1 MKAHTASLINAV
13 LLIVLPLWGYL
24 SSETPSITALIPAFI
39 GVALLGMNYGV
50 KKENKII
57 AHIAVL
63 LTLVILFGLIKPLM
77 GALGRGDGLAIGR
90 VLVMIIS
97 TILAMV
103 FFVKSFID
111 ARKRREKEAA
121 EAIDSAES
129 N

>member
-24 SSETPSITALIPAFI
+24 SSETPSVTALIPAFI
-39 GVALLGMNYGV
+39 GVALLVMNYGV

-77 GALGRGDGLAIGR
+77 GALGRGDGLAISR

-97 TILAMV
+97 TVLAMV

-111 ARKRREKEAA
+111 ARKRREKEADDV
-121 EAIDSAES
+121 IDSAES

>member
-24 SSETPSITALIPAFI
+24 SSETPSKTALIPAGI
-39 GVALLGMNYGV
+39 GIILLAMNPGV
-50 KKENKII
+50 KKENKVI

-63 LTLVILFGLIKPLM
+63 LTLLILIALIKPLM
-77 GALGRGDGLAIGR
+77 GAVGRGDGLAILR
-90 VLVMIIS
+90 LAVMIIS
-97 TILAMV
+97 TALAMV

-121 EAIDSAES
+121 ETLES

>member
-24 SSETPSITALIPAFI
+24 SSETPSKTALIPAGI
-39 GVALLGMNYGV
+39 GIILLAMNPGV
-50 KKENKII
+50 KKENKVI

-63 LTLVILFGLIKPLM
+63 LTLLILIALIKPLM
-77 GALGRGDGLAIGR
+77 GAVGRGDGLAILR
-90 VLVMIIS
+90 LAVMIVS
-97 TILAMV
+97 TALAMV

-121 EAIDSAES
+121 EAIDSAE
-129 N
+129 NN

>member
-24 SSETPSITALIPAFI
+24 SSETPSKTALIPAGI
-39 GVALLGMNYGV
+39 GIILLVMNPGV
-50 KKENKII
+50 KKENKVI

-63 LTLVILFGLIKPLM
+63 LTLLILIALIKPLM
-77 GALGRGDGLAIGR
+77 GAVGRGDSLAILR
-90 VLVMIIS
+90 LALMIIS
-97 TILAMV
+97 TALAMV

-121 EAIDSAES
+121 ETLES

>member
-24 SSETPSITALIPAFI
+24 SSDTPSKTALIPAGI
-39 GVALLGMNYGV
+39 GIILLAMNPGV
-50 KKENKII
+50 KKENKVI

-63 LTLVILFGLIKPLM
+63 LTLLILIALIKPLM
-77 GALGRGDGLAIGR
+77 GAVGRGDSLAILR
-90 VLVMIIS
+90 LAVMIIS
-97 TILAMV
+97 TALAMV

-121 EAIDSAES
+121 EAIDSAE
-129 N
+129 NN